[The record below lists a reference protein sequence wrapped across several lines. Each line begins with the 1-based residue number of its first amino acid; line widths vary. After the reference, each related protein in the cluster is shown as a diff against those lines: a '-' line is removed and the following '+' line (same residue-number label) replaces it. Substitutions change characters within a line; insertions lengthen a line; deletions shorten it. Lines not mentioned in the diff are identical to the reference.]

1 MAFSK
6 QLTAAFDNAL
16 RQDYTFLF
24 LEVKTGALRDSTL
37 NNTLERAT
45 TLENYLTSRE
55 LGEPKIYSGAIG
67 FDKGHSVGDLNLSAI
82 DELDLIYGSN
92 KFESAR
98 LERILSNM
106 RKEKRHSELFSVL
119 SPEVVAPIKNRA
131 WYMRKLRRK
140 GHRRTRLNSRLNE
153 ATNGI
158 IPEEYVAQILGEL
171 IPTAQ
176 IFTRVNINGSINIPN
191 TSGNLEYM
199 INDEENGA
207 HNELDVILMAE
218 KEKIDDALVKLH
230 KTPYNLVDLKYR
242 LQAER
247 RLRDL
252 LDSQS

>member
-67 FDKGHSVGDLNLSAI
+67 FDKGHSIGDLNLSAI

-140 GHRRTRLNSRLNE
+140 GHHRTRLNSPLNE

-199 INDEENGA
+199 INEDEHGSRK
-207 HNELDVILMAE
+207 ELDVILMAE
-218 KEKIDDALVKLH
+218 QEQVEEALVKIH
-230 KTPYNLVDLKYR
+230 QPPYR
-242 LQAER
+242 LINLKNRLQLER
-247 RLRDL
+247 RLRYE
-252 LDSQS
+252 

>member
-6 QLTAAFDNAL
+6 QLTSAFDNAL
-16 RQDYTFLF
+16 RQDYAFLF
-24 LEVKTGALRDSTL
+24 LEVKTGTIRDSTL
-37 NNTLERAT
+37 VSTVERANTLED
-45 TLENYLTSRE
+45 YLTSRE

-67 FDKGHSVGDLNLSAI
+67 FDKSHSVSDLYLPAI

-92 KFESAR
+92 KFEALR
-98 LERILSNM
+98 LERILSNI

-119 SPEVVAPIKNRA
+119 SPEVVAPVKNRA

-140 GHRRTRLNSRLNE
+140 GHQRTRLNSPLNE

-158 IPEEYVAQILGEL
+158 IPEEYVAQMLGDL

-199 INDEENGA
+199 INDEENGSR
-207 HNELDVILMAE
+207 NELDVILMAE
-218 KEKIDDALVKLH
+218 REKIGDALVKIH
-230 KTPYNLVDLKYR
+230 QPPYR
-242 LQAER
+242 LVNLKSKLQLER
-247 RLRDL
+247 RLRDG
-252 LDSQS
+252 QS

>member
-6 QLTAAFDNAL
+6 QLTSAFDNAL
-16 RQDYTFLF
+16 RQDQGFLF
-24 LEVKTGALRDSTL
+24 LEVKTGAIRDTTL
-37 NNTLERAT
+37 TNTVARAKTLED
-45 TLENYLTSRE
+45 YLTSRD
-55 LGEPKIYSGAIG
+55 LGEPKVYSGAIG
-67 FDKGHSVGDLNLSAI
+67 FDKSHSVGDLYLPAI

-92 KFESAR
+92 RFESLR

-119 SPEVVAPIKNRA
+119 SPEVVAPVKNRA

-140 GHRRTRLNSRLNE
+140 GHRRTRLNSPLNE

-158 IPEEYVAQILGEL
+158 IPEEYVAQMLGEL

-199 INDEENGA
+199 INDEDNGSR
-207 HNELDVILMAE
+207 NELDVILIAE
-218 KEKIDDALVKLH
+218 REKIDEALVKLH
-230 KTPYNLVDLKYR
+230 QQPYRLIDLKYK
-242 LQAER
+242 LQLER
-247 RLRDL
+247 RLRDK
-252 LDSQS
+252 QS

>member
-16 RQDYTFLF
+16 RQDYAFLF
-24 LEVKTGALRDSTL
+24 LEVKTGAIRDSTL
-37 NNTLERAT
+37 INTVARANTLED
-45 TLENYLTSRE
+45 YLTSRE

-67 FDKGHSVGDLNLSAI
+67 FDKGHSVGDLHLPAI

-92 KFESAR
+92 KFEASR
-98 LERILSNM
+98 LERILFNM

-119 SPEVVAPIKNRA
+119 SPEVVAPVKHRP
-131 WYMRKLRRK
+131 WYIRKLRGK
-140 GHRRTRLNSRLNE
+140 GQRRTKLNAPLNE
-153 ATNGI
+153 STQGI
-158 IPEEYVAQILGEL
+158 IPEEYVAQMLGDL

-199 INDEENGA
+199 INEEENGSR
-207 HNELDVILMAE
+207 NELDVILMAE

-230 KTPYNLVDLKYR
+230 QAPYRLVDLKYK
-242 LQAER
+242 LQLQR
-247 RLRDL
+247 RLCDE
-252 LDSQS
+252 QS

>member
-67 FDKGHSVGDLNLSAI
+67 FDKGHSIGDLNLSAI

-140 GHRRTRLNSRLNE
+140 GHHRTRLNSPLNE

-199 INDEENGA
+199 INEDEHGSRK
-207 HNELDVILMAE
+207 ELDVILMAE
-218 KEKIDDALVKLH
+218 QEQV
-230 KTPYNLVDLKYR
+230 
-242 LQAER
+242 
-247 RLRDL
+247 
-252 LDSQS
+252 

>member
-16 RQDYTFLF
+16 RQDYAFLF

-37 NNTLERAT
+37 NNTVKRAT
-45 TLENYLTSRE
+45 TLEDYLTSRE

-67 FDKGHSVGDLNLSAI
+67 FDKDHSVGDLNLPAI

-92 KFESAR
+92 KFEASR

-119 SPEVVAPIKNRA
+119 SPEVVSQIKNRA
-131 WYMRKLRRK
+131 WYMRELRRK
-140 GHRRTRLNSRLNE
+140 GQRRTRLNSPLNE
-153 ATNGI
+153 STNGI
-158 IPEEYVAQILGEL
+158 IPEEYVAQMLGEL

-199 INDEENGA
+199 INEEENGSR
-207 HNELDVILMAE
+207 NELDVILMAE
-218 KEKIDDALVKLH
+218 QEKVEEALVKLYQ
-230 KTPYNLVDLKYR
+230 KPYRLIDLKYK
-242 LQAER
+242 LQLER
-247 RLRDL
+247 RLKYE
-252 LDSQS
+252 